1 MSERLL
7 HSSKNPAA
15 RRLLEAGL
23 RDTPPKSAL
32 PAVAAGLGAAVSLA
46 PAASAAASLA
56 TGSAVAGKLAST
68 GVVAI
73 AAKWF
78 AVGVVVTGAV
88 SVGQRTLAP
97 RQRPDQ
103 GEVSS
108 SAAPSALTARIRR
121 QGPESQLTAELAA
134 STERSE
140 GTERVERAE
149 GERAEGER
157 EPSLVEAAPETIKP
171 ARRSEVMS
179 PRLRAAPVS
188 AGPATVGADGALA
201 RETAWIDQARRA
213 LFAGN
218 NGEAARALAAYESSK
233 RVGVLDREGLLLQVE
248 LAVAEGNGE
257 RARALAERY
266 RTTYPGDAHLPRLQ
280 ALLSRAT
287 PAR

>member
-7 HSSKNPAA
+7 HSSNNPAA

-23 RDTPPKSAL
+23 RDAAPKSAL
-32 PAVAAGLGAAVSLA
+32 PAVAAGLGVAVSLA
-46 PAASAAASLA
+46 PAASAAASLS
-56 TGSAVAGKLAST
+56 TGGVVAGKLAST

-78 AVGVVVTGAV
+78 AVGVVVTGAI
-88 SVGQRTLAP
+88 SVGQRTLSS

-103 GEVSS
+103 REVNA
-108 SAAPSALTARIRR
+108 SAAPSALTAQVRR
-121 QGPESQLTAELAA
+121 QSSERQFAAEPAA
-134 STERSE
+134 SA
-140 GTERVERAE
+140 ERAE
-149 GERAEGER
+149 RTERTERTER
-157 EPSLVEAAPETIKP
+157 EPPTVEAAPESIKP
-171 ARRSEVMS
+171 DRRSAVVS
-179 PRLRAAPVS
+179 PSLRGAPVS
-188 AGPATVGADGALA
+188 AVPATVGADGALA

-218 NGEAARALAAYESSK
+218 TGEAARALAAYDSSK

>member
-7 HSSKNPAA
+7 HSSNNPAA

-23 RDTPPKSAL
+23 RDAAPKSAL
-32 PAVAAGLGAAVSLA
+32 PAVAAGLGVAVSLA
-46 PAASAAASLA
+46 PAASAAASLS
-56 TGSAVAGKLAST
+56 TGGVVAGKLAST

-78 AVGVVVTGAV
+78 AVGVVVTGAI
-88 SVGQRTLAP
+88 SVGQRTLSS

-103 GEVSS
+103 REVNA
-108 SAAPSALTARIRR
+108 SAAPSALTAQVRR
-121 QGPESQLTAELAA
+121 QSSERQFAAEPAA
-134 STERSE
+134 SA
-140 GTERVERAE
+140 ERAE
-149 GERAEGER
+149 RTERTER
-157 EPSLVEAAPETIKP
+157 EPPTVEAAPESIKP
-171 ARRSEVMS
+171 DRRSAVVS
-179 PRLRAAPVS
+179 PSLRGAPVS
-188 AGPATVGADGALA
+188 AVPATVGADGALA

-218 NGEAARALAAYESSK
+218 TGEAARALAAYDSSK

>member
-23 RDTPPKSAL
+23 RDAAPKSAL
-32 PAVAAGLGAAVSLA
+32 PAVAAGLGVAVSLA
-46 PAASAAASLA
+46 PAASAAASLS
-56 TGSAVAGKLAST
+56 TGGAVAGKLAST
-68 GVVAI
+68 GVGAI

-78 AVGVVVTGAV
+78 AIGVVVTGAI
-88 SVGQRTLAP
+88 SVGQRTLSP

-103 GEVSS
+103 REVNG
-108 SAAPSALTARIRR
+108 SAAPSALTAQVRR
-121 QGPESQLTAELAA
+121 QRPERQFAAEPADSA
-134 STERSE
+134 
-140 GTERVERAE
+140 ERAE
-149 GERAEGER
+149 HSERAEHTER
-157 EPSLVEAAPETIKP
+157 EPSTVEAAPETIKP
-171 ARRSEVMS
+171 ARRSAVVS
-179 PRLRAAPVS
+179 PTLRAAPVS
-188 AGPATVGADGALA
+188 AVPATVGADGALA

-218 NGEAARALAAYESSK
+218 TGEATRALAAYDSSK

>member
-7 HSSKNPAA
+7 HSSNNPAA

-23 RDTPPKSAL
+23 RDAAPKSAL
-32 PAVAAGLGAAVSLA
+32 PAVAAGLGVAVSLA
-46 PAASAAASLA
+46 PAASAAASLS
-56 TGSAVAGKLAST
+56 TGGAVAGKLAST

-78 AVGVVVTGAV
+78 AVGVVVTGAI
-88 SVGQRTLAP
+88 SVGQRTLSS

-103 GEVSS
+103 REVNA
-108 SAAPSALTARIRR
+108 SAAPSALTAQVRR
-121 QGPESQLTAELAA
+121 QSSERQFAAEPAA
-134 STERSE
+134 SA
-140 GTERVERAE
+140 ERAE
-149 GERAEGER
+149 RTERTER
-157 EPSLVEAAPETIKP
+157 EPPTVEAAPESIKP
-171 ARRSEVMS
+171 DRRSAVVS
-179 PRLRAAPVS
+179 PSLRGAPVS
-188 AGPATVGADGALA
+188 AVPATVGADGALA

-218 NGEAARALAAYESSK
+218 TGEAARALAAYDSSK